1 MKLTNE
7 NYVIEAKNAIEFLKK
22 EKENDRKKN
31 LVTTTKI
38 RGLLSML
45 SDIYNEIQTNPTNEL
60 STEVRSR
67 INYLKVRFL
76 YEAGRER
83 TVKEFVQV
91 ANILNHIEAIKG
103 DKNEFIL
110 FYHYMEALI
119 AYFKYYNLDKE

>member
-22 EKENDRKKN
+22 EKEKDRKKN

-91 ANILNHIEAIKG
+91 ANILNYIEAIKG
-103 DKNEFIL
+103 DKNEFML